1 MAGVGFELQKLLR
14 KGTLISTVEA
24 FLYGAVLAAGPIL
37 LTMLSVGIIA
47 WMSYGLLHA
56 GVLKLFTV
64 TVVYTFAFS
73 LILTGPFQLVFTRYV
88 ADKHFSKELHHIYPG
103 FLTSVALV
111 SALALLAAVPFYLLL
126 EVYVDVG
133 SVFLFKLFGILTFW
147 AVCLIWQIMGFV
159 STTKEYQKVVLTYFS
174 GTIVS
179 IALAYLLI
187 PKITVAGGLAGFGAG
202 QWLVVV
208 LLYRIVTK
216 PLKKESHWRK
226 EYFRYL
232 KHYPYVALTGL
243 FYNFGLWVDKFI
255 FWAHFHQQQ
264 GASFFY
270 TYNFYDV
277 PNFLA
282 FLTIIPALAYF
293 LILTETNFYR
303 DYSKFVDDVL
313 HEPLLLIEDKKW
325 DMIDTLKRGL
335 NGMMRLQGLV
345 TLLLIVFAEPLLV
358 FLGYRGVSLW
368 VFRILL
374 VAVFFHV
381 VNLNLNVILLYYE
394 LRKQAF
400 LLTLMFAL
408 TNAIFTFF
416 SLRMGVQFFGVGFL
430 ASTVLTAAVS
440 WRVLMRAI
448 KRIDF
453 LIFASQP
460 LSSVVQVSNGKRWR
474 RWLKKMKDSWTNGN
488 KEIQPEYYS

>member
-14 KGTLISTVEA
+14 KGTLVATLQA
-24 FLYGAVLAAGPIL
+24 FLYGAVLAAGPIV

-56 GVLKLFTV
+56 GVMRLFTV

-88 ADKHFSKELHHIYPG
+88 ADKHFSKELEHIYPG

-111 SALALLAAVPFYLLL
+111 SGLALMAAVPFYLLL
-126 EVYVDVG
+126 DVYADVG
-133 SVFLFKLFGILTFW
+133 NLFLYKLFGVLTFW

-159 STTKEYQKVVLTYFS
+159 STTKEYQKVVLSYFV
-174 GTIVS
+174 GTIASLGV
-179 IALAYLLI
+179 AYVLI
-187 PKITVAGGLAGFGAG
+187 PRITVAGGLAGFGTG
-202 QWLVVV
+202 QWLVVI

-216 PLKKESHWRK
+216 PLKKESFWRK

-232 KHYPYVALTGL
+232 GIYPYVALNGL

-255 FWAHFHQQQ
+255 FWSHFKQQQ

-270 TYNFYDV
+270 TFNFYDV

-303 DYSKFVDDVL
+303 DYSKFVGDIL

-325 DMIDTLKRGL
+325 DMIDTLKRGM
-335 NGMMRLQGLV
+335 NGMLRLQGLI
-345 TLLLIVFAEPLLV
+345 TLLLIVFAEPVLV

-374 VAVFFHV
+374 VGVFFHV
-381 VNLNLNVILLYYE
+381 VNLNLNIILLYYE

-400 LLTLMFAL
+400 LLTLTFAV
-408 TNAIFTFF
+408 TNALFTLF
-416 SLRMGVQFFGVGFL
+416 SLHLGIQYFGAGFL
-430 ASTVLTAAVS
+430 ASTLLTAFIS
-440 WRVLMRAI
+440 WRVLMRAVQ
-448 KRIDF
+448 RIDF

-460 LSSVVQVSNGKRWR
+460 LSSVVQLQQKKGWR
-474 RWLKKMKDSWTNGN
+474 RWLKKMKDGWINGRN
-488 KEIQPEYYS
+488 MQPEYYS